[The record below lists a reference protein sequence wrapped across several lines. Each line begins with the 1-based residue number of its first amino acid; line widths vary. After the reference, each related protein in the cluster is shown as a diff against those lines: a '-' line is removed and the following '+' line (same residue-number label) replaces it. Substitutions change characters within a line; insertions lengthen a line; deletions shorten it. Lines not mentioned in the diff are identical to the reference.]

1 MGEAGEGDKYPE
13 QSFESAPTLPPL
25 TYFILSYLIIG
36 KNTLYGIDMTE
47 VSECELI
54 YQKYWFSSK

>member
-1 MGEAGEGDKYPE
+1 MQRFFWGAEDLILV
-13 QSFESAPTLPPL
+13 QLTL
-25 TYFILSYLIIG
+25 IIQKIG

-54 YQKYWFSSK
+54 YQKY

>member
-1 MGEAGEGDKYPE
+1 MIFRKRGEGVTPM
-13 QSFESAPTLPPL
+13 
-25 TYFILSYLIIG
+25 G

-54 YQKYWFSSK
+54 YQKY

>member
-1 MGEAGEGDKYPE
+1 MYGLYGLKHHIEEISGDV
-13 QSFESAPTLPPL
+13 T
-25 TYFILSYLIIG
+25 G

-54 YQKYWFSSK
+54 YQKY